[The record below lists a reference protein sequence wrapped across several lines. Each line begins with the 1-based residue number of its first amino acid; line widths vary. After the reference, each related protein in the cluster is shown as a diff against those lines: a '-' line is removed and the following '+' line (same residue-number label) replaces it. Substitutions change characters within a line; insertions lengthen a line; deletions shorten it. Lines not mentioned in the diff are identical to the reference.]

1 MSEAQQYFEMM
12 EKMKAKAFKKIE
24 ASSLDFLTADALI
37 LASQE
42 ILILV
47 SVTAVFSIIV
57 FILLSRASS
66 RKRIA
71 KIRKTFFVPPS
82 WFGIASGICAWE
94 SLHALTSVVIFVKRA
109 TSDAPLGEGFAS
121 SDIFNWVIFGV
132 DTAVILGFAITIAVD
147 IDLGYAV
154 LACLVSIGTSFYQ
167 TASVTDSLALAGYLG
182 LVNVLFALYWCVGI
196 GKGWVKSEMH
206 LAMRELEGMGV
217 SKDTTAALASKF
229 GQRKVPRKPLPKRS
243 A

>member
-1 MSEAQQYFEMM
+1 MSDAQQYFEMM
-12 EKMKAKAFKKIE
+12 EKLKAKAVKKVE
-24 ASSLDFLTADALI
+24 ASSLDFLTADALV

-47 SVTAVFSIIV
+47 GVTAVFSLIV

-109 TSDAPLGEGFAS
+109 TSEAPLGEGFAS
-121 SDIFNWVIFGV
+121 SDLFNWIIFAA
-132 DTAVILGFAITIAVD
+132 DTAVIFGFAVTLAFD

-154 LACLVSIGTSFYQ
+154 LACLASIGTSFYQ
-167 TASVTDSLALAGYLG
+167 TASVTENLALAGYLG
-182 LVNVLFALYWCVGI
+182 LVNVLFALFWCVGI
-196 GKGWVKSEMH
+196 GKGWIKSEMH

-217 SKDTTAALASKF
+217 SKETTSALASKM
-229 GQRKVPRKPLPKRS
+229 GQRKGPKKPMPKRS